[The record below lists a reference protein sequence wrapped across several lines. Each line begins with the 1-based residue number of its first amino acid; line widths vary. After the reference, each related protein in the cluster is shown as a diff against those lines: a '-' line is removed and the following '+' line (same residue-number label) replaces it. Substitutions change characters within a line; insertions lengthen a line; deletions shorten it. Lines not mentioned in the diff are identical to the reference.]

1 MAAVIRIGPT
11 PTGEGSVTIFSLRCT
26 GQLVSRPG
34 WGVTMRRGAPVLFRE
49 KKTKLNCGPDEKR
62 AGPSRFLLAVLFVF
76 AATAP
81 VTERA
86 AMAAAL
92 KAEDVQPGYRQVLAT
107 LAAGD
112 EEQALEELFAFETGL
127 LGELPRP
134 GKVETFW
141 RFKLRVIRDLAAS
154 QSVEVLLPIAV
165 FHHDAY
171 LLYRE
176 RRRPILAAHSRT
188 MAGELAEFYAA
199 RAESQDA
206 KVFAGWMLTS
216 FGSFHQQS
224 RSVSTSIAVFRRAL
238 ELDPANRAAIMGIAV
253 SFERRADYERAIQAL
268 EQALRL
274 DRQNAEARLRLA
286 LCTARQEEAD
296 KKAAR
301 VDLERV
307 IAEEAADPWVRSVA
321 YQELARLYLEE
332 DRSEEAEVLIR
343 RGLGELPGDQ
353 QLAIQLA
360 AILDVRRRPKEA
372 LKVLGEI
379 QTADWNQVSP
389 RQIYDSWPTKGL
401 AEARDTMREMMTA
414 RLQLIADGLVA
425 APVAEE
431 RSS

>member
-1 MAAVIRIGPT
+1 
-11 PTGEGSVTIFSLRCT
+11 
-26 GQLVSRPG
+26 
-34 WGVTMRRGAPVLFRE
+34 
-49 KKTKLNCGPDEKR
+49 
-62 AGPSRFLLAVLFVF
+62 
-76 AATAP
+76 
-81 VTERA
+81 
-86 AMAAAL
+86 
-92 KAEDVQPGYRQVLAT
+92 
-107 LAAGD
+107 
-112 EEQALEELFAFETGL
+112 
-127 LGELPRP
+127 
-134 GKVETFW
+134 
-141 RFKLRVIRDLAAS
+141 
-154 QSVEVLLPIAV
+154 
-165 FHHDAY
+165 
-171 LLYRE
+171 
-176 RRRPILAAHSRT
+176 
-188 MAGELAEFYAA
+188 
-199 RAESQDA
+199 
-206 KVFAGWMLTS
+206 
-216 FGSFHQQS
+216 
-224 RSVSTSIAVFRRAL
+224 
-238 ELDPANRAAIMGIAV
+238 MGIAV

-274 DRQNAEARLRLA
+274 DRRNAEARLRLA

-296 KKAAR
+296 KNAAR

-332 DRSEEAEVLIR
+332 DRTEEAEVLIR
-343 RGLGELPGDQ
+343 RGLEELPGDQ

>member
-1 MAAVIRIGPT
+1 MLRGNPVSIRQEKTESIYVPDGKRVGPT
-11 PTGEGSVTIFSLRCT
+11 R
-26 GQLVSRPG
+26 
-34 WGVTMRRGAPVLFRE
+34 
-49 KKTKLNCGPDEKR
+49 
-62 AGPSRFLLAVLFVF
+62 LLPAVLFLF
-76 AATAP
+76 AAIAAITGPP
-81 VTERA
+81 V
-86 AMAAAL
+86 MAAAL

-112 EEQALEELFAFETGL
+112 EEQALEELYVFETGV

-154 QSVEVLLPIAV
+154 QSVEVLVPIAV

-188 MAGELAEFYAA
+188 MAGELAEFYAS
-199 RAESQDA
+199 RAESQEA
-206 KVFAGWMLTS
+206 NVFAGWMLTS

-238 ELDPANRAAIMGIAV
+238 ELDSANRAAIMGIAV

-274 DRQNAEARLRLA
+274 DRENAEARLRLA

-296 KKAAR
+296 MNTAR
-301 VDLERV
+301 VELERV

-321 YQELARLYLEE
+321 YQELARIYLEE
-332 DRSEEAEVLIR
+332 DRTAEAESLIR
-343 RGLGELPGDQ
+343 RGLEELPGDQ

-372 LKVLGEI
+372 LKVLGKI

-389 RQIYDSWPTKGL
+389 RQIYDSWPIKGL
-401 AEARDTMREMMTA
+401 AEARDTMREMMA
-414 RLQLIADGLVA
+414 VRLPLIADGLAA
-425 APVAEE
+425 APTLEE
-431 RSS
+431 TGS